1 MTHLEA
7 HLPFQSEPQV
17 SCILKVCDKINGL
30 QIAQMW
36 EFPVQTLI
44 DALMGNLFFSMLASL
59 WDFPGQSVKVTENMY
74 SCPGFG
80 LSSFSFY
87 TPAIAGLYES
97 NLAFPQ
103 KDPQLSG
110 QQKGWSLSSFL
121 STSHLIQGEITN
133 ARRGALEAQLIYNQ
147 IMENIGVFLSI
158 TQHKKYL

>member
-1 MTHLEA
+1 
-7 HLPFQSEPQV
+7 
-17 SCILKVCDKINGL
+17 
-30 QIAQMW
+30 
-36 EFPVQTLI
+36 
-44 DALMGNLFFSMLASL
+44 MLASL

-80 LSSFSFY
+80 LSSVSFY
-87 TPAIAGLYES
+87 IPAIAGLYES

-103 KDPQLSG
+103 KDPRLSG

-133 ARRGALEAQLIYNQ
+133 ARWGAQEAQLIYNQ

-158 TQHKKYL
+158 IQHKKISVKYKNIS